1 MSDEDVLAV
10 VPAPE
15 QEATTAPEPELQQ
28 SDDAPAKVFTQE
40 ELDAIVSKRLAKAER
55 KWAKM
60 QAPSAPVVPVTPP
73 SLDQFG
79 TVDEYA
85 EARAEQILQTRQ
97 QQARHS
103 EIVSA
108 YQDREED
115 ARDKYEDFEQ
125 VAYNPNL
132 PITTVMAQTIQAS
145 EIGPEVAYYLGA
157 NPKEADRISRLEP
170 MIQAKE
176 IGRIEAK
183 LVTDPPVKKSTSA
196 PSPISPVTAR
206 NSGNPAYDTTDPRS
220 IKTMSPSEWIAADR
234 LRQRKKWGAAHR

>member
-1 MSDEDVLAV
+1 MSEEDVLAV

-15 QEATTAPEPELQQ
+15 QEATAAPEPELQQ
-28 SDDAPAKVFTQE
+28 SDDVAVKVFTQE

-60 QAPSAPVVPVTPP
+60 QTPVAPVTPP

-206 NSGNPAYDTTDPRS
+206 NSGNPAFDTTDPRS
-220 IKTMSPSEWIAADR
+220 VKTMSASEWIAADR
-234 LRQRKKWGAAHR
+234 LRQRKKWEAAHR

>member
-1 MSDEDVLAV
+1 MSEEDVLAV

-15 QEATTAPEPELQQ
+15 QEATAAPEPELQQ
-28 SDDAPAKVFTQE
+28 SDDVAVKVFTQE

-55 KWAKM
+55 KWAK
-60 QAPSAPVVPVTPP
+60 QATPVAPVTPP

-85 EARAEQILQTRQ
+85 EARAEQIIQTRQ

-103 EIVSA
+103 EIVAA

-115 ARDKYEDFEQ
+115 AREKYEDFEQ

-132 PITTVMAQTIQAS
+132 TITTVMAQTIQAS

-206 NSGNPAYDTTDPRS
+206 NSGNPTYDTTDPRS
-220 IKTMSPSEWIAADR
+220 IKTTSTSEWIAADR
-234 LRQRKKWGAAHR
+234 LRQRKKWEAAHR

>member
-1 MSDEDVLAV
+1 
-10 VPAPE
+10 
-15 QEATTAPEPELQQ
+15 
-28 SDDAPAKVFTQE
+28 
-40 ELDAIVSKRLAKAER
+40 
-55 KWAKM
+55 M
-60 QAPSAPVVPVTPP
+60 QAEVLESYH
-73 SLDQFG
+73 
-79 TVDEYA
+79 EREE
-85 EARAEQILQTRQ
+85 EARN
-97 QQARHS
+97 
-103 EIVSA
+103 
-108 YQDREED
+108 
-115 ARDKYEDFEQ
+115 KYEDFEQ

-206 NSGNPAYDTTDPRS
+206 NSGNPTFDTTDPRS
-220 IKTMSPSEWIAADR
+220 VKTMSASEWIAADR
-234 LRQRKKWGAAHR
+234 LRQRKKWEAAHR

>member
-1 MSDEDVLAV
+1 MSEEDVLAV

-15 QEATTAPEPELQQ
+15 QEATAAPEPELQQ
-28 SDDAPAKVFTQE
+28 SDDVAVKVFTQE

-55 KWAKM
+55 KWAK
-60 QAPSAPVVPVTPP
+60 QATPVAPVTPP

-85 EARAEQILQTRQ
+85 EARAEQIIQTRQ

-115 ARDKYEDFEQ
+115 AREKYEDFEQ

-132 PITTVMAQTIQAS
+132 TITTVMAQTIQAS

-206 NSGNPAYDTTDPRS
+206 NSGNPAFDTTDPRS

-234 LRQRKKWGAAHR
+234 LRQRKKWEAAHR

>member
-1 MSDEDVLAV
+1 MSEEDVLAV

-28 SDDAPAKVFTQE
+28 SDDAPVKVFTQE
-40 ELDAIVSKRLAKAER
+40 DVDTIVSKRLAKAER

-60 QAPSAPVVPVTPP
+60 QTPSAPVVPVTPP

-206 NSGNPAYDTTDPRS
+206 NSGNPAFDTTDPRS
-220 IKTMSPSEWIAADR
+220 VKTMSASEWIAADR
-234 LRQRKKWGAAHR
+234 LRQRKKWEAAHR

>member
-60 QAPSAPVVPVTPP
+60 QTPSAPVVPVTPP

-85 EARAEQILQTRQ
+85 EARAEQIIQTRQ

-206 NSGNPAYDTTDPRS
+206 NSGNPTFDTTDPRS
-220 IKTMSPSEWIAADR
+220 VKTMSASEWIAADR
-234 LRQRKKWGAAHR
+234 LRQRKKWEAAHR

>member
-1 MSDEDVLAV
+1 MSEEDVLAV

-55 KWAKM
+55 KWAK
-60 QAPSAPVVPVTPP
+60 QATPVIPVTPP

-85 EARAEQILQTRQ
+85 EARAEQIIQTRQ

-103 EIVSA
+103 EIVAA

-234 LRQRKKWGAAHR
+234 LRQRKKWEAAHR

>member
-60 QAPSAPVVPVTPP
+60 QTPSAPVVPVTPP

-183 LVTDPPVKKSTSA
+183 LVTDPPVKRSTSA

-234 LRQRKKWGAAHR
+234 LRQRKKWEAAHR

>member
-1 MSDEDVLAV
+1 MSEEDVLAV

-73 SLDQFG
+73 SLDQYG

-85 EARAEQILQTRQ
+85 EARAEQIIQTRQ

-206 NSGNPAYDTTDPRS
+206 NSGNPAFDTTDPRS
-220 IKTMSPSEWIAADR
+220 VKTMSASEWIAADR
-234 LRQRKKWGAAHR
+234 LRQRKKWEAAHR

>member
-1 MSDEDVLAV
+1 MSEEDVLAV

-60 QAPSAPVVPVTPP
+60 QTPSAPVVPVTPP

-206 NSGNPAYDTTDPRS
+206 NSGNPAFDTTDPRS
-220 IKTMSPSEWIAADR
+220 VKTMSASEWIAADR
-234 LRQRKKWGAAHR
+234 LRQRKKWEAAHR

>member
-1 MSDEDVLAV
+1 MSEEDVLAV

-15 QEATTAPEPELQQ
+15 QEATAAPEPELQQ
-28 SDDAPAKVFTQE
+28 SDDVAVKVFTQE

-55 KWAKM
+55 KWAK
-60 QAPSAPVVPVTPP
+60 QATPVAPVTPP

-85 EARAEQILQTRQ
+85 EARAEQIIQTRQ

-115 ARDKYEDFEQ
+115 AREKYEDFEQ

-132 PITTVMAQTIQAS
+132 TITTVMAQTIQAS

-157 NPKEADRISRLEP
+157 NPKEADRISHLEP

-206 NSGNPAYDTTDPRS
+206 NSGNPAFDTTDPRS

-234 LRQRKKWGAAHR
+234 LRQRKKWEAAHR

>member
-60 QAPSAPVVPVTPP
+60 QTPSAPVVPVTPP

-85 EARAEQILQTRQ
+85 EARAEQIIQTRQ
-97 QQARHS
+97 QQARHT

-206 NSGNPAYDTTDPRS
+206 NSGNPTFDTTDPRS
-220 IKTMSPSEWIAADR
+220 VKTMSASEWIAADR
-234 LRQRKKWGAAHR
+234 LRQRKKWEAAHR

>member
-1 MSDEDVLAV
+1 MSEEDVLAV

-60 QAPSAPVVPVTPP
+60 QTPSAPVVPVTPP

-85 EARAEQILQTRQ
+85 EARAEQIIQTRQ

-234 LRQRKKWGAAHR
+234 LRQRKKWEAAHR

>member
-1 MSDEDVLAV
+1 MSEEDVLAV

-28 SDDAPAKVFTQE
+28 SDDAPVKVFTQE
-40 ELDAIVSKRLAKAER
+40 DVDTIVSKRLAKAER

-60 QAPSAPVVPVTPP
+60 QTPSAPVVPVTPP

-85 EARAEQILQTRQ
+85 EARAEQIIQTRQ

-206 NSGNPAYDTTDPRS
+206 NSGNPAFDTTDPRS
-220 IKTMSPSEWIAADR
+220 VKTMSASEWIAADR
-234 LRQRKKWGAAHR
+234 LRQRKKWEAAHR